1 MADKNWLAAVGLRQL
16 DAERFIDFASA
27 IPPSIA
33 ECVRTLHRSFGLLS
47 LTSATIKFG
56 LGYLSCQRSSM
67 ELYLNKKEYM
77 LIRFMAAAWSWYQV
91 WGIFRSYRADNFPFT
106 RRLLQRFVAGNG
118 DANA

>member
-1 MADKNWLAAVGLRQL
+1 MCPHTALVFWPA
-16 DAERFIDFASA
+16 
-27 IPPSIA
+27 
-33 ECVRTLHRSFGLLS
+33 
-47 LTSATIKFG
+47 LTSATIKIG
-56 LGYLSCQRSSM
+56 LSYLRCQRSSM